1 MPGFLKPISSLA
13 AIYCQGICLRFF
25 CLGFSAGLPLLLVI
39 GTLSFWLREAGVDLT
54 TIGFMSWIGL
64 IYGCKWLWAPFIDS
78 VPVPWLSRK
87 LGQRRAW
94 LLIAQIGVI
103 AGLLGLAFNDPKQS
117 LMVTAAFAM
126 LTAFSSA
133 TQDISL
139 DAYRIESADVSMQG
153 ALAASYQTGYRLAM
167 IWAGAGAFALAA
179 FYAESDAY
187 SHASWTF
194 AYSVMAASM
203 LVGAATTLLSPTT
216 ETNCDKSAEKPFR
229 RFSLKGLKTLC
240 VTPFT
245 DFLVRYR
252 WHAAL
257 ILALIATYRISDVVM
272 GVMSNPFY
280 LDMGFT
286 KQEIAAISKIFGVV
300 MTLAGAFTGGALVMK
315 FGVFKTLFLGA
326 ALSSLTNLLFSM
338 LALIGHSV
346 PFLVATVS
354 ADNLAGGIASAAFV
368 AYLSGLT
375 NQKYSATQYALFSS
389 IMLMLPK
396 LTAGFSG
403 MMVESMGYQAF
414 FTLTAAMGI
423 PVLLLI
429 PFASKARPGQDGKQ

>member
-1 MPGFLKPISSLA
+1 MI
-13 AIYCQGICLRFF
+13 
-25 CLGFSAGLPLLLVI
+25 
-39 GTLSFWLREAGVDLT
+39 
-54 TIGFMSWIGL
+54 
-64 IYGCKWLWAPFIDS
+64 
-78 VPVPWLSRK
+78 
-87 LGQRRAW
+87 
-94 LLIAQIGVI
+94 
-103 AGLLGLAFNDPKQS
+103 
-117 LMVTAAFAM
+117 TAAFAM

-139 DAYRIESADVSMQG
+139 DAYRIESAEVSMQG
-153 ALAASYQTGYRLAM
+153 ALAAAYQTGYRLAM

-179 FYAESDAY
+179 FYADSEIY

-203 LVGAATTLLSPTT
+203 LVGAVTTLLSPADAA
-216 ETNCDKSAEKPFR
+216 NRDKSAEKPSV
-229 RFSLKGLKTLC
+229 RFTLKGLKALC

-245 DFLVRYR
+245 DFLVRYK

-326 ALSSLTNLLFSM
+326 ALSSLTNLLFSL
-338 LALIGHSV
+338 LAVIGHSV
-346 PFLVATVS
+346 PFLVVTVS

-396 LTAGFSG
+396 FTAGFSG
-403 MMVESMGYQAF
+403 LMVESMGYQTF

-429 PFASKARPGQDGKQ
+429 PFAAKARPEQDGK